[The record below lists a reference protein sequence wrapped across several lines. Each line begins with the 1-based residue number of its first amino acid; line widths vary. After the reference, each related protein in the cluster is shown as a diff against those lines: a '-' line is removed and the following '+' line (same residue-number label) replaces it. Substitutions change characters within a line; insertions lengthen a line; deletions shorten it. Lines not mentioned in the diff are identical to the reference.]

1 MDARRSTA
9 LRHLEYHAWATQK
22 TLDSIEPL
30 SAEELNRDMQTS
42 HSSVW
47 GTLNHS
53 YQADALWLKRLQGD
67 GDAKLDGVAPAA
79 DLATLRSV
87 WAHVQGDFIS
97 WAGGL
102 NDQDWD
108 TVIDYRFMSGKAGRS
123 PIYESVLHAV
133 NHGTYHR
140 GQIVTML
147 RQLGA
152 EPLATDFIHFV
163 RLMMSF

>member
-1 MDARRSTA
+1 
-9 LRHLEYHAWATQK
+9 
-22 TLDSIEPL
+22 
-30 SAEELNRDMQTS
+30 
-42 HSSVW
+42 
-47 GTLNHS
+47 
-53 YQADALWLKRLQGD
+53 
-67 GDAKLDGVAPAA
+67 
-79 DLATLRSV
+79 
-87 WAHVQGDFIS
+87 VQGDFIS